1 MACSHL
7 FQIVPIQIIYGLSE
21 CKNLVEVVPLLLDK
35 SNNLLKF
42 DFVKNDCLFSD
53 FNFSKKKQ
61 FYLNTLGCQQ
71 ERVIHQ
77 TFEGL
82 NLKAVLQQIR
92 YFGDVISTNIPR
104 ASGSFLS
111 LTLLQELTQFV

>member
-42 DFVKNDCLFSD
+42 DFVKNDCFQTLTFP
-53 FNFSKKKQ
+53 KKKQ
-61 FYLNTLGCQQ
+61 FYLNILGCQQ

-82 NLKAVLQQIR
+82 NLKTVLQQIH

-104 ASGSFLS
+104 ASCSFLS
-111 LTLLQELTQFV
+111 LTLLQELTQLV

>member
-21 CKNLVEVVPLLLDK
+21 CKYLVEVVPLLLDK

-42 DFVKNDCLFSD
+42 DFVKNDCLLSD
-53 FNFSKKKQ
+53 FNFSKKTQ
-61 FYLNTLGCQQ
+61 FYLNILGCQQ

-82 NLKAVLQQIR
+82 NFKAVLQQIR
-92 YFGDVISTNIPR
+92 YLGMLSPQIYQEHLVP
-104 ASGSFLS
+104 SFH
-111 LTLLQELTQFV
+111 

>member
-53 FNFSKKKQ
+53 FNFSKKK
-61 FYLNTLGCQQ
+61 T
-71 ERVIHQ
+71 
-77 TFEGL
+77 
-82 NLKAVLQQIR
+82 VLSIYTGMSAR
-92 YFGDVISTNIPR
+92 TSDSPDF
-104 ASGSFLS
+104 
-111 LTLLQELTQFV
+111 